1 MRKMNEDEQG
11 RLPLLPV
18 CAVQLA
24 KKLDVHLILGGAA
37 VYRCDNRLIFI
48 DGFSRC
54 DQTAAQEALFPQAQ
68 RRPAPARARNIIA
81 SRPRLPYSEE
91 VNGRTWKAWLVPG
104 GLLLALA
111 AALVSSSLFVQVAPS
126 LAFYYV
132 AVFAAGLL
140 LAWRFNSSRVLFS
153 LLVLLL
159 AHRAVDFFAAGQVQT
174 GSVHTGPGRTAVAL
188 AALLVPL
195 NFIVF
200 ASMRERG
207 LTIAGVAPRFGLL
220 FLESVVFAVLCR
232 PENSPANPH
241 PGEAAIPLWIP
252 LLLTFVAA
260 IAVFVRRFFQTRK
273 PIEPGFAWSMA
284 AVFMWLQFAP
294 TGKMS
299 DAYVATAALILAAS
313 LIETSY
319 VLAYHDELTG
329 IRGRRA
335 FNESLLSLDQQYAIA
350 IVDIDHFK
358 KFNDTYGHDVGDQV
372 LCMVAKRLSQVGG
385 DGQAFRCGG
394 EEFAIV
400 FCNTSAKEAFEHLDA
415 LRLIVEK
422 STFHV
427 RGADRRAERIA
438 EERAERRSDPRDE
451 PDRRMSARRSVKRKS
466 VKESAKKKIAAA
478 SPNQPQKSA
487 DPDFV
492 LKGVDFALKG
502 RGFSRA
508 VTPAKSEA
516 ASAAEAQPT
525 EQDDLFPQPASQPP
539 DRLSDHLSVTV
550 SIGVAEPSTRNR
562 QPEQVIQAAD
572 QALYRAKNKGR
583 NRVELASTAPL
594 RLAEPKR
601 AKASRL

>member
-1 MRKMNEDEQG
+1 
-11 RLPLLPV
+11 
-18 CAVQLA
+18 
-24 KKLDVHLILGGAA
+24 
-37 VYRCDNRLIFI
+37 
-48 DGFSRC
+48 
-54 DQTAAQEALFPQAQ
+54 
-68 RRPAPARARNIIA
+68 
-81 SRPRLPYSEE
+81 

-159 AHRAVDFFAAGQVQT
+159 AHRAVDFFSHGQI
-174 GSVHTGPGRTAVAL
+174 HTGPGRTAVAL
-188 AALLVPL
+188 AALLIPL

-207 LTIAGVAPRFGLL
+207 LVIAGIAPRFGLL
-220 FLESVVFAVLCR
+220 FLESVIFAVLCR
-232 PENSPANPH
+232 PENSPARPQH
-241 PGEAAIPLWIP
+241 PGDPAIPLWI
-252 LLLTFVAA
+252 LLSFVAA

-273 PIEPGFAWSMA
+273 PIEPGFVWSVA
-284 AVFMWLQFAP
+284 AVFMWLEFAP
-294 TGKMS
+294 AGKAA
-299 DAYVATAALILAAS
+299 DAYVATAALILGAS

-400 FCNTSAKEAFEHLDA
+400 FRNTSAKEAFEHLDS
-415 LRLIVEK
+415 LRQIVEK
-422 STFHV
+422 STFQV
-427 RGADRRAERIA
+427 RGSERRAER
-438 EERAERRSDPRDE
+438 RAEKRSDCRNDLRKGE
-451 PDRRMSARRSVKRKS
+451 ADRRKPARR
-466 VKESAKKKIAAA
+466 KIASA
-478 SPNQPQKSA
+478 SPNPS
-487 DPDFV
+487 
-492 LKGVDFALKG
+492 
-502 RGFSRA
+502 
-508 VTPAKSEA
+508 
-516 ASAAEAQPT
+516 
-525 EQDDLFPQPASQPP
+525 P

-550 SIGVAEPSTRNR
+550 SIGVAEPSTRYR

-594 RLAEPKR
+594 RLAEGKR
-601 AKASRL
+601 AKASRF